1 MCCLAITDSIAGTVS
16 WLKEN
21 GLPDLIPDGHRT
33 GRWTKLRDLFRVDV
47 RCPVIFTTAYD
58 EFALKAFKVNSVDY
72 LLKPVK
78 PEELRT
84 AWKNSLASPK
94 SDLGRRDQQNIGK
107 LIETLVAQQ
116 QGTQYRERFLVRSGQ
131 RLMPVSS
138 DAIAYFFT
146 EDKLVFLRT
155 CDNRKFVLDYTST
168 NSNTS

>member
-1 MCCLAITDSIAGTVS
+1 M
-16 WLKEN
+16 
-21 GLPDLIPDGHRT
+21 
-33 GRWTKLRDLFRVDV
+33 
-47 RCPVIFTTAYD
+47 
-58 EFALKAFKVNSVDY
+58 NSVDY

-84 AWKNSLASPK
+84 ALEKFRSLRQSQISEGAT
-94 SDLGRRDQQNIGK
+94 QQNIGK

-155 CDNRKFVLDYTST
+155 CDNRKFVLDYTLDELEHQLDPRRFFRANRQFIL
-168 NSNTS
+168 NSYSIEEVHTWFNGKLKVNVRPKTEEEVIVSREKAGDFKAWMGE